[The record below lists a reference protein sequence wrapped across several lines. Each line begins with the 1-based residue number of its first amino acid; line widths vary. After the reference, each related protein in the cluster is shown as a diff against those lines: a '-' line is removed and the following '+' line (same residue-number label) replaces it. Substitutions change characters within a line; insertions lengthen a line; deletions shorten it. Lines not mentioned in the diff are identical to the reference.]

1 MLTPFLLRQHILLK
15 GKRRKK
21 GDMFKAGELPDIDL
35 DSQEV
40 FETSDQEDETALDKN
55 QNQVVSGDGGITT
68 TEEDIPEYDF
78 DFDETRRRFLKSF
91 ITNNRFDFSGTIEN
105 NGSES
110 GYQVV
115 DVEETT
121 LEKLTRIQREL
132 EELRLEDPSSI
143 EEVDKLDSLAKNMQH
158 NAEKTEQGVFKQ
170 EVSFDALNLKFK
182 PNLDFDFELE
192 LPKLNNDVYSESRI
206 QQLTDLESALCAIE
220 TQIGDFSL
228 LDSSIQF
235 KFNDMVRRVQVM
247 EHPEV
252 SLNLVSDHIEQTLKE
267 INKLELSKK
276 AFGVEK
282 TPIAK
287 SDKIDDLFQILPNLK
302 TYASQ
307 TPILV
312 DRLKSLSK
320 LHNEMIEVTDF
331 AKNIDQTLAD
341 TVEDFKK
348 WDSSLKTLNDKIDL
362 ASTTFE
368 ENKNKLDSRM
378 EEIDEQVK
386 RLQKENKR
394 SVH

>member
-1 MLTPFLLRQHILLK
+1 
-15 GKRRKK
+15 
-21 GDMFKAGELPDIDL
+21 MFKAGELPDIDL

-192 LPKLNNDVYSESRI
+192 LPKLSNDVYSESRI

-247 EHPEV
+247 EHPDV

>member
-1 MLTPFLLRQHILLK
+1 
-15 GKRRKK
+15 
-21 GDMFKAGELPDIDL
+21 MFKAGELPDIDL

-170 EVSFDALNLKFK
+170 ELSFDALNLKFK

-192 LPKLNNDVYSESRI
+192 LPKLSNDVYSESRI

-247 EHPEV
+247 EHPDV

>member
-1 MLTPFLLRQHILLK
+1 
-15 GKRRKK
+15 
-21 GDMFKAGELPDIDL
+21 MFKAGELPDIDL
-35 DSQEV
+35 DSQDV

-55 QNQVVSGDGGITT
+55 QNKVVSGDGGITT

-91 ITNNRFDFSGTIEN
+91 ITNNKFDFSGTIEN

-158 NAEKTEQGVFKQ
+158 NAEKTEQGVFEK
-170 EVSFDALNLKFK
+170 ELSFDALNLKFK
-182 PNLDFDFELE
+182 PNLDFDFDFELE
-192 LPKLNNDVYSESRI
+192 MPKLNNDVYNESRI

-235 KFNDMVRRVQVM
+235 KFNDMVRRMQVM

-331 AKNIDQTLAD
+331 AKDIDQSLAD

-348 WDSSLKTLNDKIDL
+348 WDSSLKTLNDKINL
-362 ASTTFE
+362 ASTTFK
-368 ENKNKLDSRM
+368 ENKNRLDSRM

-386 RLQKENKR
+386 RLQKENKL

>member
-1 MLTPFLLRQHILLK
+1 
-15 GKRRKK
+15 
-21 GDMFKAGELPDIDL
+21 MFKAGELPDIDL
-35 DSQEV
+35 GSQEV

-55 QNQVVSGDGGITT
+55 QNQVVGGDGGITT

-170 EVSFDALNLKFK
+170 ELSFDALNLKFK

-192 LPKLNNDVYSESRI
+192 LPKLSNDVYSESRT